1 MTQVISETLA
11 NLFQVGFLGPAV
23 FNLTF
28 GQTAAI
34 VWTILLIGA
43 CCSGYLATFGKKH
56 GLRALVNSRYTFG
69 YYGSMVMSALN
80 ILTEMIF
87 GFQACI
93 QGGQTLA
100 AMSKGSLSTVGGII
114 IIGVVSWFI
123 ASAGFKYV
131 HQYERVA
138 WILPMIV
145 RSPFTFLIRTEL
157 TSQRSTFVFTPS
169 VLHTSRLELRP
180 LFTPQLH
187 KRVLRFLSLR

>member
-1 MTQVISETLA
+1 LDVILEVVA
-11 NLFQVGFLGPAV
+11 KAFQVGYLGPAV

-28 GQTAAI
+28 GQTTAI

-56 GLRALVNSRYTFG
+56 GLRALVNSRFTFG
-69 YYGSMVMSALN
+69 YYGAMLMSALN

-100 AMSKGSLSTVGGII
+100 ATSKGNLSTVGGII
-114 IIGVVSWFI
+114 IIGIVSWFI

-131 HQYERVA
+131 Q
-138 WILPMIV
+138 
-145 RSPFTFLIRTEL
+145 
-157 TSQRSTFVFTPS
+157 
-169 VLHTSRLELRP
+169 
-180 LFTPQLH
+180 
-187 KRVLRFLSLR
+187 

>member
-1 MTQVISETLA
+1 M
-11 NLFQVGFLGPAV
+11 

-157 TSQRSTFVFTPS
+157 TSQRSTFVFTSS